1 MEAFVII
8 RDANTK
14 VLGFWFICVLFHRRW
29 SFRTSIRFAFIFTC
43 NLSTVRPLLICLVIE
58 NCQTLGCYSVVR
70 QNMWNVWHSSAFS
83 KKMFLFAKWIKNIF
97 LTNIFVKHFLT
108 FPFRSTVDWNFDRP
122 FLLIWMTFL
131 VVVQYNCV
139 CRVNSAELRV
149 MTLHQLTLAINT
161 FLYTLQS
168 TVLSTLYGVLY
179 ITLLYN

>member
-14 VLGFWFICVLFHRRW
+14 VLGFWFIFVLFHRRW
-29 SFRTSIRFAFIFTC
+29 SFRTFFRFAFIFTC

-122 FLLIWMTFL
+122 FLLIWMTSL

-139 CRVNSAELRV
+139 CRVNSAELSS
-149 MTLHQLTLAINT
+149 TPTDIGNQYLSIH
-161 FLYTLQS
+161 S
-168 TVLSTLYGVLY
+168 TVYTVLKVYGFSVIWYGV
-179 ITLLYN
+179 